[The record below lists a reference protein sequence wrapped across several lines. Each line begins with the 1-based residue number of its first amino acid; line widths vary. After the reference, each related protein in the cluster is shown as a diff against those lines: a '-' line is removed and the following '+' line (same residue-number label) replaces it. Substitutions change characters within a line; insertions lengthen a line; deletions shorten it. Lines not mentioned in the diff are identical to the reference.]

1 MKRVKRCKKCKRV
14 IREENKN
21 GYCAGCASNAIRTEK
36 KRKKCFICE
45 EPCCGKL
52 LIEYR
57 KGQLI
62 SLCTSHFNR
71 LLLIQDTKELRE
83 EIKRLKCHY

>member
-1 MKRVKRCKKCKRV
+1 MSLHTYMRERVRMKRIDR
-14 IREENKN
+14 
-21 GYCAGCASNAIRTEK
+21 
-36 KRKKCFICE
+36 CFICE

-71 LLLIQDTKELRE
+71 VLLIQDPKELRV
-83 EIKRLKCHY
+83 EIKRLKGYH